1 MPPQVLEVSYKKP
14 QDGEP
19 WAIMEIESTEKI
31 GCEGYL
37 VGSDNKRK
45 NHIHNKGI
53 SLHNFELEGRLR
65 NNS

>member
-37 VGSDNKRK
+37 VGSDNKR
-45 NHIHNKGI
+45 
-53 SLHNFELEGRLR
+53 
-65 NNS
+65 